1 MLFGKAKLRGL
12 IVRLFLPCMELIGR
26 VIGLDLTR
34 IRRSFIKMNNE
45 LVLETNL
52 KYHPQDILLLLPHC
66 LQASKCGHRLT
77 YRIDNCVRCGQCQ
90 MRDILNLRDSLGVHV
105 AIATGGT
112 IARRIVVQIK
122 PKMIIA
128 VACER
133 DLASGIQDTHPL
145 PVFGVINERPHGPC
159 LDTCVSMDRLTK
171 AVQHFI
177 QPTV

>member
-1 MLFGKAKLRGL
+1 
-12 IVRLFLPCMELIGR
+12 
-26 VIGLDLTR
+26 
-34 IRRSFIKMNNE
+34 
-45 LVLETNL
+45 
-52 KYHPQDILLLLPHC
+52 
-66 LQASKCGHRLT
+66 
-77 YRIDNCVRCGQCQ
+77 
-90 MRDILNLRDSLGVHV
+90 MRDILNLRDRLGVHV

-177 QPTV
+177 QPTATA